1 MNNHGIKLN
10 MDMFN
15 LSFMQGT
22 EKAISGGSDDDYV
35 TQIAFVLPADKYT
48 FPAGVYKE
56 KYDDSLVEIHISK
69 ISTQEDDPVY
79 RNAKILDIGASGSGL
94 EFIPFEAFTDNRG
107 EYPAILL
114 TVVFHKR
121 IASWVGDSHETVRKM
136 NVDFEKMQITGAPDN
151 EEKIKAIIV
160 INRLIKSEKWED
172 IKDISYDDVTVFLEN
187 YFKKSSNNP
196 LLMKV
201 NALVSKTAYKQ
212 AVYDYILPKIEESG
226 TSRSLMKFEDSHSD
240 KDIVNEKDLLHTI
253 EEAINDVLKYQIES
267 RRWIEPFWD
276 GERKIKHEG
285 KEVIV
290 PRLPKGE
297 TKIQPTLH
305 VVLDMALS
313 PLGIHVI
320 RESDEGIG
328 SLDFRFLYTTK
339 DGAPLT
345 VGVEFKVAHHKE
357 IKKGITKQLPAY
369 LKAIRSSSGIFVIM
383 WFKDGKYF
391 KDPMRYDKDSM
402 ETWILEQSDIV
413 SADKGLNISASILD
427 ASIRPS
433 ASNL

>member
-1 MNNHGIKLN
+1 MSN
-10 MDMFN
+10 M
-15 LSFMQGT
+15 SFMQGT
-22 EKAISGGSDDDYV
+22 AKSISGGSDDNYV
-35 TQIAFVLPADKYT
+35 TKIDIVLPAEKYM
-48 FPAGVYKE
+48 FPVGFYNE
-56 KYDDSLVEIHISK
+56 NYDDSLVEIKVSIVSK
-69 ISTQEDDPVY
+69 QEEDPVY
-79 RNAKILDIGASGSGL
+79 NLAKNFNFGASGSGL

-114 TVVFHKR
+114 TIVFHKR
-121 IASWVGDSHETVRKM
+121 IASWIDDSHVTGIKM
-136 NVDFEKMQITGAPDN
+136 DHDYEKMQITGGPDN
-151 EEKIKAIIV
+151 EEKIKAIII
-160 INRLIKSEKWED
+160 INRLIKSKKWEGV
-172 IKDISYDDVTVFLEN
+172 KSLSYDDVTVFLES
-187 YFKKSSNNP
+187 YFKKPSANP
-196 LLMKV
+196 LLLKV

-212 AVYDYILPKIEESG
+212 AVYDFILPNIEESG
-226 TSRSLMKFEDSHSD
+226 TAQSLEKFEGLHSN
-240 KDIVNEKDLLHTI
+240 KDIVNEEDLLHII
-253 EEAINDVLKYQIES
+253 EEAIENVLKYQVEY

-276 GERKIKHEG
+276 GQRKIKHEG
-285 KEVIV
+285 DELLV
-290 PRLPKGE
+290 PRSPKGE

-305 VVLDMALS
+305 VILDMALS

-357 IKKGITKQLPAY
+357 IKKGIHNQLPAY
-369 LKAIRSSSGIFVIM
+369 LKAIRSTSGVFVVM

-391 KDPMRYDKDSM
+391 KDPKGYEREGM
-402 ETWILEQSDIV
+402 EKWILEQASII
-413 SADKGLNISASILD
+413 STEKEINISAALLD

>member
-1 MNNHGIKLN
+1 
-10 MDMFN
+10 MDMSN
-15 LSFMQGT
+15 MSFMQGT
-22 EKAISGGSDDDYV
+22 AKSISGGSDDDYV
-35 TQIAFVLPADKYT
+35 TQIAIVLPADKYM

-56 KYDDSLVEIHISK
+56 NYDDSLVEINISR

-79 RNAKILDIGASGSGL
+79 KSAKNFNFGASGSGL

-121 IASWVGDSHETVRKM
+121 IASWIDDSHESGRKM
-136 NVDFEKMQITGAPDN
+136 DLDYEKMQITGGPDN
-151 EEKIKAIIV
+151 EEKIKAIII
-160 INRLIKSEKWED
+160 INRLIKSEKWEY
-172 IKDISYDDVTVFLEN
+172 IKNISYDDVTVFLEN
-187 YFKKSSNNP
+187 YFKKPSTNP
-196 LLMKV
+196 LLLKV

-226 TSRSLMKFEDSHSD
+226 TSRSLEKFEDSHSD

-253 EEAINDVLKYQIES
+253 EEAINDVLKHQIES

-276 GERKIKHEG
+276 GQRKLKHEG
-285 KEVIV
+285 DEFLV
-290 PRLPKGE
+290 PRSPKGE
-297 TKIQPTLH
+297 IKIQPTLH

-320 RESDEGIG
+320 RESDEGVG

-369 LKAIRSSSGIFVIM
+369 LKAIRSSSGIFVVM
-383 WFKDGKYF
+383 WFKDAKYF
-391 KDPMRYDKDSM
+391 KDPKGYDKDSM
-402 ETWILEQSDIV
+402 EIWILEQSGIV
-413 SADKGLNISASILD
+413 SADKELNISASILD